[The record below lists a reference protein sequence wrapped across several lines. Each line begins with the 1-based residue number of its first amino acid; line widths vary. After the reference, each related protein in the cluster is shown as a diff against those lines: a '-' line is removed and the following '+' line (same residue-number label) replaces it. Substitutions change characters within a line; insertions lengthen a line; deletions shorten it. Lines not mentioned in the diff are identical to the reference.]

1 MVLIGAYLNLYL
13 VFRRTPVWKAGE
25 RNLYMNER
33 MLTEIR
39 NIRQLSEFTLI
50 IAVVNKGSI
59 DLISSLLTLIT
70 DYKNSLKV
78 IDELGNNVN
87 NI

>member
-1 MVLIGAYLNLYL
+1 
-13 VFRRTPVWKAGE
+13 
-25 RNLYMNER
+25 MNER

-78 IDELGNNVN
+78 IDELGNNIN